1 MHLVDCGA
9 KAVRLKAYGLP
20 ATASVL
26 ELSIYA
32 YLCDTPFSACE
43 TGHQIR

>member
-9 KAVRLKAYGLP
+9 EAVRLKAYCLP
-20 ATASVL
+20 AATGML